1 MHYILAQLLVNK
13 FCSFKGNNYNDNIRF
28 CRSEFE
34 KIIRHNLQ
42 IRNTNFAEGG
52 KVVEVH
58 SNSAFG
64 SIDCRFVN
72 QDTSLLHTIVSS
84 SPTPSNVEEE
94 EYRDGFNHM
103 LGNSELLPGETDV
116 FPLIEITK
124 YAPSLAQL
132 DDIITSIP
140 MLFI

>member
-1 MHYILAQLLVNK
+1 MHFVLTQLLVNK
-13 FCSFKGNNYNDNIRF
+13 FCFFKGKNFYDNIRY
-28 CRSEFE
+28 CRPEFE
-34 KIIRHNLQ
+34 NIIRHNQQ
-42 IRNTNFAEGG
+42 IRDTNFADGG
-52 KVVEVH
+52 KVIEVH

>member
-1 MHYILAQLLVNK
+1 MHYVLTQLLVNK

-28 CRSEFE
+28 CRPEFE

-52 KVVEVH
+52 KVIEVH

-72 QDTSLLHTIVSS
+72 KDTSLLHTIVSS